1 MIFFFNWR
9 NSLSNDYIVAKKCN
23 LKKIRQDILRS
34 LLSLLCLYLS
44 AHLLFLYLCMCLFMY
59 VLVYM
64 CLFMWLCIL
73 HFCIVHVWMCMW
85 IMNSYLLL
93 CLCVCAY
100 EYERHISDP
109 ASIRPRRHQRVHWKI
124 GFAGKKYVPL
134 GTVTESTGK
143 NHIPVGTRRLSL
155 QIWYISR
162 LHKRYIRGE
171 IREKAFFDHLA
182 WTDRRF

>member
-1 MIFFFNWR
+1 MNFFFFNWR
-9 NSLSNDYIVAKKCN
+9 NILSNDYIVAKKCN

-73 HFCIVHVWMCMW
+73 HSCIVHVWMCMW
-85 IMNSYLLL
+85 IMNTYLLL

-124 GFAGKKYVPL
+124 RFAGKKYISARNCHWVHRK
-134 GTVTESTGK
+134 ESHSCRNRHRVYRK
-143 NHIPVGTRRLSL
+143 E
-155 QIWYISR
+155 SR
-162 LHKRYIRGE
+162 FSRSHNRVWLEFTK
-171 IREKAFFDHLA
+171 F
-182 WTDRRF
+182 